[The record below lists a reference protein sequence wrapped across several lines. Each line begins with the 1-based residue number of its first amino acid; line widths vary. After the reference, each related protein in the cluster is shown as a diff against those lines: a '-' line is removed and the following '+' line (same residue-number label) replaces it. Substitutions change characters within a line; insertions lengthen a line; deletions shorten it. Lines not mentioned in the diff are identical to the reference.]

1 MDNTIQKVI
10 SLYYEETPG
19 GDLYNRS
26 EEYKKRDDTFKEL
39 LAKSPDGAALGA
51 AAFELMAITEKLCF
65 EDGFKAAIKHVK
77 GLYDLPCE

>member
-1 MDNTIQKVI
+1 MDSTIQKVI
-10 SLYYEETPG
+10 GLYYEESPG

-26 EEYKKRDDTFKEL
+26 EEYKKRNDAYREL
-39 LAKSPDGAALGA
+39 LAKMPDPSALDTA
-51 AAFELMAITEKLCF
+51 VFELMAITEKLCF